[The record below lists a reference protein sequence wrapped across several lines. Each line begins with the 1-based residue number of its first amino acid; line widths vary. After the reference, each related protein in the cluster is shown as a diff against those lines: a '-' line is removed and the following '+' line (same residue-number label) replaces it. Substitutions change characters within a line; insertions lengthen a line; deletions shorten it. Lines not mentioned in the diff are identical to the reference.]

1 MLISSNV
8 NCGRR
13 SPTISHH
20 EDFNTLRL
28 VQFIIENN
36 RSTVLYFFHVL
47 MPKVAQDNK
56 LYINQSINNFLTFI
70 WNIIIIIISFIFLWE
85 HVLEVLVFE
94 LTLYRT
100 GHG

>member
-1 MLISSNV
+1 MKYLFSLLLI
-8 NCGRR
+8 
-13 SPTISHH
+13 
-20 EDFNTLRL
+20 
-28 VQFIIENN
+28 QFIIENN
-36 RSTVLYFFHVL
+36 HSNVLYFFHVL

-70 WNIIIIIISFIFLWE
+70 WNIIIIIIISFIFLWE